1 MLDSSFLHITNNAQH
16 WSWEHF
22 ELPVF
27 SSEEIYDIGPFLL
40 YACICAQ
47 MTITT
52 VLNTEIY
59 IFLPRNCVAAFYV
72 LLRHLLSAKNQ
83 EHLTTLRGVEFSVD
97 RAFASG
103 KESYWT
109 VLANIGTNKNRIVLV
124 QFVKTTFASVT
135 DCDCLVD
142 GGGGTDLYTTTAT
155 KDCRISRGRRHLL
168 SFCKSFHESNLY
180 FSKFY
185 H

>member
-1 MLDSSFLHITNNAQH
+1 MSILGESNHTSLYMTLPARSWILASDTVFVNSTNISSNIETVMLSIWNKSWESMLDSSFLHITNNAQH

-59 IFLPRNCVAAFYV
+59 ISTSKVCDSLSCLSPSSSVCQEPRTLNDIALEWSIQWKGYWG
-72 LLRHLLSAKNQ
+72 LLNSI
-83 EHLTTLRGVEFSVD
+83 
-97 RAFASG
+97 G
-103 KESYWT
+103 KYWH
-109 VLANIGTNKNRIVLV
+109 K
-124 QFVKTTFASVT
+124 
-135 DCDCLVD
+135 
-142 GGGGTDLYTTTAT
+142 
-155 KDCRISRGRRHLL
+155 
-168 SFCKSFHESNLY
+168 
-180 FSKFY
+180 
-185 H
+185 